1 VRDRCQRVPVVRIQ
15 LVKVI
20 EQREQQLVEPGEA
33 DLALELRARHAQDG
47 RPGRGRGTS
56 QAVQQ
61 RGLAHAGLAGQQHRS
76 AADRGLLEE
85 PL

>member
-33 DLALELRARHAQDG
+33 DLALELRARHAQDSG
-47 RPGRGRGTS
+47 PGRGHGIS
-56 QAVQQ
+56 QAIQQ